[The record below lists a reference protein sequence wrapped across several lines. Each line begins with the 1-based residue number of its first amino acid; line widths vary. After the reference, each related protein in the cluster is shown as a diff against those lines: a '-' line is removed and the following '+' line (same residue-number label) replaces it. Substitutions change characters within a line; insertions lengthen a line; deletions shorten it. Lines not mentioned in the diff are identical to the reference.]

1 MAHLG
6 DASYF
11 EAIGELLESSDIVIF
26 EAVLPEGAVAPSG
39 LSDAERRSSTSAS
52 LEVLSHAAANLPDPP
67 ADMQAMAEAMVE
79 RHRVMANVVRRLQH
93 DAWGNAVEIIETPD
107 GIVFRSLGADGRIGG
122 DGPAADIDVPMP
134 EVPPGSGTSLQRELA
149 AVLRMRFQLSELPY
163 ERPNWVPGDM
173 SAEEV
178 SRRLSGGDGSVDI
191 GGLLTGSS
199 MTGKLAVQ
207 LIRMLPGIDALSGGR
222 AIDGFRLMMIEL
234 LSNPD
239 LVKHGVAMY
248 GEQLEQVI
256 LYDRNDVA
264 IAATKKQLA
273 SLAPDASIAVLYGA
287 AHMPGLDAGLRD
299 AGWEP
304 VETRWLPAITI
315 DFDTSN
321 LDQDDIDAMRQ
332 MSEMASSMFGGQ

>member
-1 MAHLG
+1 
-6 DASYF
+6 
-11 EAIGELLESSDIVIF
+11 
-26 EAVLPEGAVAPSG
+26 
-39 LSDAERRSSTSAS
+39 
-52 LEVLSHAAANLPDPP
+52 
-67 ADMQAMAEAMVE
+67 MAEAMVE

-122 DGPAADIDVPMP
+122 DGPAADIDAPMP

-207 LIRMLPGIDALSGGR
+207 LIRMLPGIDTLSGGR

-287 AHMPGLDAGLRD
+287 AHMPGLDVGLRD
-299 AGWEP
+299 AGWDP
-304 VETRWLPAITI
+304 VETRWFPAITI
-315 DFDTSN
+315 DFDASN

-332 MSEMASSMFGGQ
+332 MSEMASSMFGG